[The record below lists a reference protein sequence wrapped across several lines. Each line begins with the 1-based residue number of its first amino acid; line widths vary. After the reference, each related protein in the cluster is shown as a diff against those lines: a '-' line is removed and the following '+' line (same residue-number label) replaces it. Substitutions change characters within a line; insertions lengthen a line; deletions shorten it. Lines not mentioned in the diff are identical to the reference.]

1 MNNRLQWGKGQL
13 QLQSQLAR
21 DRQRLTV
28 ETGDALGGDVVEG
41 YILIKASGRLIKVFK
56 GGKEQ
61 GGSVN
66 LLEQGVE
73 LKTLVQD
80 KEGDIRIFL
89 VNLDHVVRGGPNDN
103 HGFTLH
109 NKVFRSLPSS
119 EYGSLFLPLCEDGL
133 LFLPRLILYAQPGT
147 YELEEGFRIQVPKLL
162 PVEVATEEIKL

>member
-1 MNNRLQWGKGQL
+1 MNGLGRFLIILQW
-13 QLQSQLAR
+13 
-21 DRQRLTV
+21 
-28 ETGDALGGDVVEG
+28 
-41 YILIKASGRLIKVFK
+41 
-56 GGKEQ
+56 GKEQ

-66 LLEQGVE
+66 LFKEKMA

-109 NKVFRSLPSS
+109 NKVFRSLPSN

-147 YELEEGFRIQVPKLL
+147 HKLEEGFRIQVPKLL
-162 PVEVATEEIKL
+162 PVEVAAEEIKL